1 VFSLSC
7 VQGGFV
13 AEGVDSG
20 STFLEVNLTE
30 KVMNRH
36 LSHQKE
42 RRQKYMD

>member
-1 VFSLSC
+1 M
-7 VQGGFV
+7 

-20 STFLEVNLTE
+20 SKFLEVNLTE

-42 RRQKYMD
+42 CR